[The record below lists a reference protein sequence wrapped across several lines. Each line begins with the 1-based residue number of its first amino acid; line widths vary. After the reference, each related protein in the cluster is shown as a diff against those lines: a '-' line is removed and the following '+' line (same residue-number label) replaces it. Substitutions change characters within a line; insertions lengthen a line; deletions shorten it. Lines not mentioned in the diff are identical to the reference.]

1 MAAAAG
7 VQRIAKIG
15 RRRLAWT
22 GFDAVAIM
30 ASLAVALG
38 LRMNGAIPP
47 RMIDGMVESLPVY
60 LLCGIA
66 TLQLM
71 GVYDRMW
78 RLGSSIDFI
87 VLAKAAIVVV
97 SAPVAILM
105 VTGRADW
112 LPASVPIIHLL
123 VLFALVAG
131 GRLLRR
137 LYWEHRA
144 ESRRVASVPSQH
156 SIGGTQVPV
165 LIVGH
170 VQNAE
175 VVLRQI
181 EAMAGQPYRAVG
193 IVDLGEQD
201 VALRLRGVPILGSV
215 DAIDHIVERLAAA
228 GRRPRSLLL
237 AEGSDPLAG
246 SLRLRLITAAE
257 TLGLAVM
264 HATAPSDMGTSLE
277 LEAVNMADLL
287 GRPQTRLD
295 ERVIAGALHG
305 KRVLITGA
313 GGTIGRELAHQI
325 AAVRP
330 AELFLLDAGEFNLYT
345 VEMDMRETFPDVRC
359 TPLLCSVRQRAA
371 VMALFAEHGFDFV
384 FHAAALKHVPLV
396 ELNPA
401 AGVLTNVIGTRNVA
415 DAASRHG
422 VTAMVQVSSDKA
434 VNPVGVMGATKRLG
448 ELYCQALDL
457 QGAGRPG
464 AARFMTVRFGNVLGS
479 SGSLIPLFQR
489 QLERRVP
496 LTVTH
501 AEITRFFMTV
511 HEAVQLVLHSTVR
524 AIERDVVR
532 GRIIVLDMG
541 EPVKV
546 IDIARR
552 MIRLAGLEP
561 DRDVPIEIIGLRPGE
576 KLFEELFDE
585 HEARLPSVLSA
596 VFEAEPVAVPL
607 ARLRKGIDRLASAIS
622 HSDEALIRRE
632 LFAMLAHPAS
642 GDPVT
647 PKPDQTADLADERV
661 PATAAIRRLEPQTA
675 MFEGLKSAT
684 AGLSASAI

>member
-1 MAAAAG
+1 MVAAATI
-7 VQRIAKIG
+7 RRMAKFG
-15 RRRLAWT
+15 RRRFAWT
-22 GFDAVAIM
+22 GFDAVAI
-30 ASLAVALG
+30 ASSLAIALA

-47 RMIDGMVESLPVY
+47 AMFAGMLASLPVY
-60 LLCGIA
+60 LACGIA

-71 GVYDRMW
+71 GVYGRMW

-87 VLAKAAIVVV
+87 VLAEAAIIVV
-97 SAPVAILM
+97 SAPVAILL
-105 VTGRADW
+105 VTARGGW

-123 VLFALVAG
+123 VLFAMLAG
-131 GRLLRR
+131 GRLWRR
-137 LYWEHRA
+137 LYWE
-144 ESRRVASVPSQH
+144 RRGDVRRPQGAPSLH
-156 SIGGTQVPV
+156 STGGTQVPV

-170 VQNAE
+170 VENAE

-181 EAMAGQPYRAVG
+181 EAMPGQPYRAVG
-193 IVDLGEQD
+193 ILDLGEQD

-215 DAIDHIVERLAAA
+215 ETIDHVVDRLAAA
-228 GRRPRSLLL
+228 GRRPRSLIL
-237 AEGSDPLAG
+237 AEGGEPLPG
-246 SLRLRLITAAE
+246 SLRMRLITAAE

-264 HATAPSDMGTSLE
+264 HASAPSDLGTSLE

-295 ERVIAGALHG
+295 DRVIAAALFG

-313 GGTIGRELAHQI
+313 GGTIGRELAFQI
-325 AAVRP
+325 AAIGP

-345 VEMDMRETFPDVRC
+345 VEMDIRETFPKVRC
-359 TPLLCSVRQRAA
+359 TPLLCSIRQRAP

-396 ELNPA
+396 ELNAA
-401 AGVLTNVIGTRNVA
+401 AGVLTNVLGTRNVA

-422 VTAMVQVSSDKA
+422 VTAMVQISSDKA

-457 QGAGRPG
+457 EGVGRPG

-489 QLERRVP
+489 QLDRRAP
-496 LTVTH
+496 LTITH
-501 AEITRFFMTV
+501 PDITRFFMTV

-524 AIERDVVR
+524 AIERDVKR

-561 DRDVPIEIIGLRPGE
+561 DRDVKIEIIGLRPGE

-585 HEARLPSVLSA
+585 HEERLPSVLSE
-596 VFEAEPVAVPL
+596 VFEAEPAAIPL
-607 ARLRKGIDRLASAIS
+607 VRLRKGFDRLAAAIA
-622 HSDEALIRRE
+622 HSDDALVRRE
-632 LFAMLAHPAS
+632 LFAMLAHPGSATS
-642 GDPVT
+642 APL
-647 PKPDQTADLADERV
+647 PARPHHV
-661 PATAAIRRLEPQTA
+661 PARMPTHAPIAAVID
-675 MFEGLKSAT
+675 GLAAA
-684 AGLSASAI
+684 AGAVPANR